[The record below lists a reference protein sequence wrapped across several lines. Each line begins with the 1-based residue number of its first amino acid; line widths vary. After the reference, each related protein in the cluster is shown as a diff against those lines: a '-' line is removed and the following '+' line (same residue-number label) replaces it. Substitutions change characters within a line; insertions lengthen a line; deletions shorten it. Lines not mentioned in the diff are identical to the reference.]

1 MDLAYSTRYLRH
13 DLFRLSVFWH
23 RKTHGHIVTGQQSG
37 SHWIN
42 NLLAFVISE
51 EYGIPP
57 LRHIDERVIIGHPR
71 MPQTYPQIP
80 RLVWTHHAPSPLV
93 HSAPMRALFEYP
105 KYVLLLRDIRA
116 SLVGQYEKHR
126 GDTSLSF
133 SEYLRDNRLI
143 GRSFKWDLDKRIVF
157 FNAWGRVRELMPDR
171 VFPVHYEN
179 LRRSTAVELERVWR
193 FLDLP
198 VSDPTVFQ
206 RAASACSKEMM
217 SANEPPVRTHNLVRR
232 DERDPV
238 DWFDA
243 ADRDYFSSR
252 CAKLLKHSFGYDF
265 SSWTSAKRPPEV
277 AVARAA

>member
-1 MDLAYSTRYLRH
+1 MDLAYASRYLRH

-23 RKTHGHIVTGQQSG
+23 RKTDGHIVTGQQSG

-42 NLLAFVISE
+42 NLLAFVLSE

-57 LRHIDERVIIGHPR
+57 LRHIDERIIIGHPR
-71 MPQTYPQIP
+71 MARTYPQIP

-93 HSAPMRALFEYP
+93 HSAPMRALFQYP

-116 SLVGQYEKHR
+116 SLVGQYEKHKQ
-126 GDTSLSF
+126 DTSLSF
-133 SEYLRDNRLI
+133 SEYLRDHRLI

-157 FNAWGRVRELMPDR
+157 FNSWGRVHELMPNR
-171 VFPVHYEN
+171 VLPVHYES
-179 LRRSTAVELERVWR
+179 LRRDAARELERVWR

-198 VSDPTVFQ
+198 VSDPTVFR
-206 RAASACSKEMM
+206 RAADACSKENM
-217 SANEPPVRTHNLVRR
+217 SQNEPPVRTHNLVRR

-238 DWFDA
+238 EWFSA
-243 ADRDYFSSR
+243 SDRDYFSTR
-252 CAKLLKHSFGYDF
+252 CAKLLKHPFGYDF
-265 SSWTSAKRPPEV
+265 TDWTSAKMGPPV